1 MSYKKT
7 NNHCREKHDCYINL
21 QNIQAREI
29 VPKHFLPAYSR
40 LLHLNKKKNTWWSSD
55 QHYKQTG
62 GKQQTM
68 HTPTDTVLKSVK
80 INTLRWSKGR
90 MWNNV
95 TVLEEHISVT
105 PVYTPS
111 SWYTLGKFW
120 YTLGCTMHPV
130 YKHYCRLQFSPMVF
144 NPGRD
149 PRGVVNHFWRGRE

>member
-1 MSYKKT
+1 
-7 NNHCREKHDCYINL
+7 
-21 QNIQAREI
+21 
-29 VPKHFLPAYSR
+29 
-40 LLHLNKKKNTWWSSD
+40 
-55 QHYKQTG
+55 
-62 GKQQTM
+62 
-68 HTPTDTVLKSVK
+68 
-80 INTLRWSKGR
+80 